1 MAYKLDANTVND
13 HTIFELMSM
22 VRGTVTMDRHYF
34 FNTVKAATGESLDFK
49 QFLGGT
55 IPKTEDG
62 QRIPMNKQTNN
73 PSLVSPTVIGMKY
86 FGQLPLFKAAV
97 DQLHAKRIGVFPT
110 ATHGAGMN
118 AFDFQN
124 NNLFQSADSLMGVVG
139 KILFGA
145 QGSSISSEAHQLF
158 LPLQNL
164 ANTIGKAG
172 GADFSTQIN
181 PSSDAQRLIQMCAT
195 GFTKNG
201 QNPFSGSALSDGV
214 TMAKEVSQY
223 IKKLTG

>member
-34 FNTVKAATGESLDFK
+34 FNMVKPATGEDIDFK

-62 QRIPMNKQTNN
+62 KRIPMNKQANN
-73 PSLVSPTVIGMKY
+73 PSLTSPTITGMKY
-86 FGQLPLFKAAV
+86 FGQSPLFKAAV
-97 DQLHAKRIGVFPT
+97 DQLHAKKIGVFPT

-124 NNLFQSADSLMGVVG
+124 NNMFQSADSLMGIVG
-139 KILFGA
+139 KILFGGQA
-145 QGSSISSEAHQLF
+145 ANITSEAHQLF
-158 LPLQNL
+158 NPLKSL
-164 ANTIGKAG
+164 ADQIGKAG
-172 GADFSTQIN
+172 GADSKTQIN
-181 PSSDAQRLIQMCAT
+181 PSSDTQKLIQMCAA
-195 GFTKNG
+195 GFTKDG

-214 TMAKEVSQY
+214 TMAKDVSQY